1 MIYASLPFHYFKRDS
16 RDWQNMVQR
25 PNYLSDYGFN
35 WETFDVVCS
44 GKSSLD
50 ATNYLTELF
59 DKNQVA
65 NFLYGYGF
73 DISDPVESA
82 ELFGI
87 FQEALQFIKRYF
99 LKEGNADGLDIR
111 VPNYLYSITNIS
123 ELFLAATGHS
133 TAKLKMDEQLWAG
146 VILKVMHTLLHTDK
160 DLRYRYFSTI
170 QQQIFDR
177 FYKFIHRDEENRL
190 FLKNET
196 GTTIPLYDFQTKAKK
211 TRDSIVIKLLHKQE
225 NVAEELFD
233 RIGVRIITY
242 NKLDALRVIKFL
254 HRNHVIMINNIKPS
268 RSQNTLVDLQRLRM
282 KIFSLYKESIRNN
295 MPEETFYQ
303 RLNSLIE
310 DCAPTKASHDNRHTL
325 DEYRAIHFTGRQLI
339 KYRNPF
345 MSSFNEIRKQALK
358 DRENPVSQALLH
370 LDTSPISRD
379 VRFFYPFEVQ
389 LTDYES
395 HLKNTQGEASHVEYK
410 KSQLKSAMKRIFR
423 PIIEL
428 NNIKV
433 D

>member
-1 MIYASLPFHYFKRDS
+1 MIYVSLPFLDFKRDS
-16 RDWQNMVQR
+16 RDWQNMAQR
-25 PNYLSDYGFN
+25 PSYLNDYSFN

-50 ATNYLTELF
+50 ATNYFTELS

-65 NFLYGYGF
+65 NFLDGYGF

-87 FQEALQFIKRYF
+87 FQEAMQFIKRYF
-99 LKEGNADGLDIR
+99 LKEGNPEGLDLR

-133 TAKLKMDEQLWAG
+133 SYKLKPDESLWAG
-146 VILKVMHTLLHTDK
+146 VVLKVMHTLLHTDK
-160 DLRYRYFSTI
+160 DLRYRYYSTI

-177 FYKFIHRDEENRL
+177 FYKFTHRDEENRL
-190 FLKNET
+190 FFRSEQS
-196 GTTIPLYDFQTKAKK
+196 GSIPLYDFQTKAKK

-242 NKLDALRVIKFL
+242 NKLDALRVIRFL

-268 RSQNTLVDLQRLRM
+268 RSQNSLVDLGLLRKRM
-282 KIFSLYKESIRNN
+282 FTLYKDAIRAN
-295 MPEETFYQ
+295 MPEDEFYQ
-303 RLNSLIE
+303 KLNSLIE
-310 DCAPTKASHDNRHTL
+310 DCCPLKPGHDNRHTL

-345 MSSFNEIRKQALK
+345 MSSFNEVRKQALK
-358 DRENPVSQALLH
+358 DKENPVSQALLH

-389 LTDYES
+389 ITDYES
-395 HLKNTQGEASHVEYK
+395 HLKNTQGEASHNEYK

-428 NNIKV
+428 NNIKI

>member
-1 MIYASLPFHYFKRDS
+1 
-16 RDWQNMVQR
+16 MVQR
-25 PNYLSDYGFN
+25 PIYIEDYGFN

-50 ATNYLTELF
+50 ATNYLTDLY
-59 DKNQVA
+59 DRQQVT
-65 NFLYGYGF
+65 NFLLGYGF
-73 DISDPVESA
+73 DINDPIENA
-82 ELFGI
+82 ELIGI

-99 LKEGNADGLDIR
+99 LREGNPDGLDLK
-111 VPNYLYSITNIS
+111 VPNYLYSLTNIS

-133 TAKLKMDEQLWAG
+133 SFKLKTEEALWAG
-146 VILKVMHTLLHTDK
+146 VILKVMHTILHTDK

-177 FYKFIHRDEENRL
+177 FYKFIHRDEQNRL
-190 FLKNET
+190 FLKNEQ
-196 GTTIPLYDFQTKAKK
+196 GGMVIPLYDFQTKAKK
-211 TRDSIVIKLLHKQE
+211 TRDSIIIKLLHKQE

-254 HRNHVIMINNIKPS
+254 HKNYVIMINNIKPS
-268 RSQNTLVDLQRLRM
+268 RSQNTLVDLNLLRK
-282 KIFSLYKESIRNN
+282 KIRHLYRDTLRNQLS
-295 MPEETFYQ
+295 EDDFYTK
-303 RLNSLIE
+303 LNNLIE
-310 DCAPTKASHDNRHTL
+310 GSAPGELSHENRHSS

-345 MSSFNEIRKQALK
+345 MSSFNEVRKQALK
-358 DRENPVSQALLH
+358 DKENPLSQSLLH
-370 LDTSPISRD
+370 LDTTPISRD
-379 VRFFYPFEVQ
+379 IRFFYPFEVQ

-395 HLKNTQGEASHVEYK
+395 HLKNTMGEASHLEYK
-410 KSQLKSAMKRIFR
+410 KSQLRSAMRRIFR
-423 PIIEL
+423 PIIDL
-428 NNIKV
+428 KNIKF

>member
-1 MIYASLPFHYFKRDS
+1 
-16 RDWQNMVQR
+16 MVQR
-25 PNYLSDYGFN
+25 PGYLADYGFN

-50 ATNYLTELF
+50 ATNYLTELY

-87 FQEALQFIKRYF
+87 FQEAMQFIKRYF
-99 LKEGNADGLDIR
+99 LKEGNPDGLDMR
-111 VPNYLYSITNIS
+111 VPNYLFSITNIS

-133 TAKLKMDEQLWAG
+133 SFKLKTEESLWAG
-146 VILKVMHTLLHTDK
+146 VVLKVMHTILHTDK

-190 FLKNET
+190 FLRNET
-196 GTTIPLYDFQTKAKK
+196 GTSIPLYDFQTKAKK

-268 RSQNTLVDLQRLRM
+268 RSQNTLVDLPMLRM
-282 KIFSLYKESIRNN
+282 KIFSLYKESMRSN
-295 MPEETFYQ
+295 MPEERFYQ
-303 RLNSLIE
+303 RLNGLIE
-310 DCAPTKASHDNRHTL
+310 DCSPIKANHDNRHTL
-325 DEYRAIHFTGRQLI
+325 EEYRAIHFTGRQLI

-345 MSSFNEIRKQALK
+345 MQSFNEVRKQALK
-358 DRENPVSQALLH
+358 DKTNPLSQSLLH

-395 HLKNTQGEASHVEYK
+395 HLKNTQGEASHLEYK
-410 KSQLKSAMKRIFR
+410 RSQLRSAMKRIFR

-428 NNIKV
+428 NNLKI

>member
-1 MIYASLPFHYFKRDS
+1 MVHRPSYLAEYA
-16 RDWQNMVQR
+16 
-25 PNYLSDYGFN
+25 FN

-50 ATNYLTELF
+50 ATSYLTEVY
-59 DKNQVA
+59 DRDQVL

-73 DISDPVESA
+73 DINDPVEAA

-87 FQEALQFIKRYF
+87 FQEALNFIKRYF
-99 LKEGNADGLDIR
+99 LKEGNPEGLDLKI
-111 VPNYLYSITNIS
+111 PNYLYSITNIT
-123 ELFLAATGHS
+123 ELFLAATGNS
-133 TAKLKMDEQLWAG
+133 SFKLKTDEALWAG
-146 VILKVMHTLLHTDK
+146 VVMKIMHTILHADK
-160 DLRYRYFSTI
+160 DLRYRYFSTV

-190 FLKNET
+190 FLRNDS
-196 GTTIPLYDFQTKAKK
+196 GTAIPLYDFQTKAKK
-211 TRDSIVIKLLHKQE
+211 TRDSIIIKLLHKQE

-242 NKLDALRVIKFL
+242 NKLDALRVIRFL
-254 HRNHVIMINNIKPS
+254 HRNYVIMINNIKPS
-268 RSQNTLVDLQRLRM
+268 RSQNTLVDLGKLRKRM
-282 KIFSLYKESIRNN
+282 FSLYRESMRENFG
-295 MPEETFYQ
+295 EDVFYQ
-303 RLNSLIE
+303 KLNNLIE
-310 DCAPTKASHDNRHTL
+310 ECLPAGENGHANVHSS

-345 MSSFNEIRKQALK
+345 MTSFNEVRKQALRDK
-358 DRENPVSQALLH
+358 QNPVSQALLH

-389 LTDYES
+389 ITDYES
-395 HLKNTQGEASHVEYK
+395 HLRNTQGEASHNEYK
-410 KSQLKSAMKRIFR
+410 KSQMRSAMKRIFR
-423 PIIEL
+423 PILDIH
-428 NNIKV
+428 NIKL

>member
-1 MIYASLPFHYFKRDS
+1 MSKR
-16 RDWQNMVQR
+16 
-25 PNYLSDYGFN
+25 PGYLSDYSFN

-50 ATNYLTELF
+50 ATNYLTELH
-59 DKNQVA
+59 DKDQVA

-87 FQEALQFIKRYF
+87 FQEAIQFIKRYF
-99 LKEGNADGLDIR
+99 LKEGNPEGLDLR
-111 VPNYLYSITNIS
+111 VPNYLFTITNIS

-133 TAKLKMDEQLWAG
+133 SVKLKVDEQLWAG
-146 VILKVMHTLLHTDK
+146 VVLKVMHTLLHTDK

-196 GTTIPLYDFQTKAKK
+196 GTSIPLYDFETKAKK

-233 RIGVRIITY
+233 RIGVRIITH
-242 NKLDALRVIKFL
+242 NKLDALSVIRFL

-268 RSQNTLVDLQRLRM
+268 RSQNTLVDLTTLR
-282 KIFSLYKESIRNN
+282 KRIYSLYKEAIRSE
-295 MPEETFYQ
+295 MVQEQFYQ
-303 RLNSLIE
+303 RLNGLID
-310 DCAPTKASHDNRHTL
+310 DCSPHKLHHDNRHTL

-345 MSSFNEIRKQALK
+345 MSSFNEVRKQALK
-358 DRENPVSQALLH
+358 DKQNPVSQALLN
-370 LDTSPISRD
+370 LDTSAISRD

-410 KSQLKSAMKRIFR
+410 KSQLKSAMRRIFR

-428 NNIKV
+428 NNLKV